1 MPSLEILDIGRNKIE
16 ALPTDPGTLVN
27 LRVSPFSLLLFSNVL
42 MRDYRSFRYPK
53 TE

>member
-27 LRVSPFSLLLFSNVL
+27 LRVSMPSLFFVLECSN
-42 MRDYRSFRYPK
+42 RGYRSFHYLK
-53 TE
+53 TG